1 MKKSTLDATNENIW
15 KSIRNNGFDRIYD
28 ICDFIN
34 LLERLEGNA
43 YISLDADWGAGK
55 TFFVRQ
61 VEETL
66 KFCNKLSFDM
76 ESVSS
81 LPSYEYFKYCRP
93 LKSIELKQSYLPVYY
108 NAWLYDSHHD
118 PLLSLISIIVKSCT
132 GVFETKL
139 DSDSLKSKVASL
151 SQAISPL
158 IKEPFLA
165 FATAS
170 AGAMLS
176 SSPIDILDSI
186 QTEDE
191 IRKCTKK
198 IFDEAISEHADRLV
212 VFIDELDRCRP
223 TFAVEML
230 EKIKHYFSDDRIIF
244 VVSTNK
250 EQLSHTIKRY
260 YGDEFDSTRYL
271 NKFFDLNIGLPERK
285 HFLPRYAG
293 EAYWFTSITNELI
306 KFYNLPLRDILIFLD
321 RMSLVSNLEIY
332 NKGDLGMLYSLFV
345 PIMILLDMKDTRGY
359 NAFVS
364 GKSNVLDELFNSIE
378 HLQDLARDFDLSK
391 NGDKQRGLEDIKKAY
406 QYIFS
411 SNILSDY
418 RNPCKIPDHTK
429 ENLLSISKWI

>member
-15 KSIRNNGFDRIYD
+15 KSIRDNTFNRNTNICEFIY
-28 ICDFIN
+28 I
-34 LLERLEGNA
+34 LEHLEGNTH
-43 YISLDADWGAGK
+43 ISLDADWGAGK

-61 VEETL
+61 VEESL
-66 KFCNKLSFDM
+66 KFCNKRSFDM

-81 LPSYEYFKYCRP
+81 LPSYEYLKDCLP

-139 DSDSLKSKVASL
+139 DSDSLKSKIASL

-158 IKEPFLA
+158 IKKTSLA
-165 FATAS
+165 FAAATT
-170 AGAMLS
+170 GAWFS

-186 QTEDE
+186 QTEEE
-191 IRKCTKK
+191 IRECIKK
-198 IFDEAISEHADRLV
+198 IFDEAISEHADKMV

-260 YGDEFDSTRYL
+260 YGDGFDATRYL
-271 NKFFDLNIGLPERK
+271 NKFFDLNIGLPEITYP
-285 HFLPRYAG
+285 LPHYTG
-293 EAYWFTSITNELI
+293 KPYWLTSITSELI
-306 KFYNLPLRDILIFLD
+306 NFYNLPLRDILIFLD
-321 RMSLVSNLEIY
+321 RISLVSNLEV
-332 NKGDLGMLYSLFV
+332 NDSSNLRRLYSLFV
-345 PIMILLDMKDTRGY
+345 PIMILLDMKDTREY
-359 NAFVS
+359 NSFVS
-364 GKSNVLDELFNSIE
+364 GKSNVLDELFDSIE
-378 HLQDLARDFDLSK
+378 HLQDFARDFDCSENRDEQK
-391 NGDKQRGLEDIKKAY
+391 GFEEIKKAY

-411 SNILSDY
+411 SNILPNY
-418 RNPCKIPDHTK
+418 PNPFKIPDHTK
-429 ENLLSISKWI
+429 EKLLSLSKWI

>member
-15 KSIRNNGFDRIYD
+15 NSICNNEFDRICD
-28 ICDFIN
+28 ICNFIN

-61 VEETL
+61 VEESL
-66 KFCNKLSFDM
+66 KFCNKRSFNI

-81 LPSYEYFKYCRP
+81 LPSYEYLKDCLP

-132 GVFETKL
+132 GFFETKL
-139 DSDSLKSKVASL
+139 DSDSLKSKIASL
-151 SQAISPL
+151 SQAISPF
-158 IKEPFLA
+158 IKKTSLA
-165 FATAS
+165 FAAATT
-170 AGAMLS
+170 GAWFS

-186 QTEDE
+186 QTEEE
-191 IRKCTKK
+191 IGECIKK
-198 IFDEAISEHADRLV
+198 IFDEAISEHADKMV

-260 YGDEFDSTRYL
+260 YGDEFDATRYL
-271 NKFFDLNIGLPERK
+271 NKFFDLNIGLPK
-285 HFLPRYAG
+285 IKYPLPSYTG
-293 EAYWFTSITNELI
+293 KPHWINSIASELI
-306 KFYNLPLRDILIFLD
+306 HFYNLPLREILIFLD
-321 RMSLVSNLEIY
+321 NLSLVSTFEVNDGSNLR
-332 NKGDLGMLYSLFV
+332 MLYSLFV
-345 PIMILLDMKDTRGY
+345 PIMILLDMKDTREY

-364 GKSNVLDELFNSIE
+364 GKSSVLDELFDSIE
-378 HLQDLARDFDLSK
+378 HLQDFARYFDRSENK
-391 NGDKQRGLEDIKKAY
+391 DEQKSFEEIKKAY

-411 SNILSDY
+411 PNILPNY
-418 RNPCKIPDHTK
+418 PNPFKIPDDAK
-429 ENLLSISKWI
+429 EQLLSFSKWA